1 MTSITPPCPEC
12 ATATEP
18 IVVEGEEVF
27 RCPAPGCG
35 RRTYGT
41 GDLEADDDLPPY
53 TEVDGD
59 GATFLYRGNGE
70 LDVEATAEHTSQHG
84 PDDEDQD
91 DEQPTGRAGVT
102 GWEPQVQ
109 DVRVKDLAHVPTGAW
124 VWIYGDPEGWRF
136 FTSAEYDADRG
147 DTTVTITYSDG
158 EVVKEEPWPQARL
171 VRSGPDAV
179 PTAPRPGPA
188 GLVKW

>member
-1 MTSITPPCPEC
+1 MSVTPPCPEC
-12 ATATEP
+12 RAATEP
-18 IVVEGEEVF
+18 IQVEGEDLF
-27 RCPAPGCG
+27 RCPTCG

-41 GDLEADDDLPPY
+41 DDPDADDTLPPY
-53 TEVDGD
+53 TEVDED
-59 GATFLYRGNGE
+59 GATLLYRGNGE
-70 LDVEATAEHTSQHG
+70 LDIEATAEHASQHG

-91 DEQPTGRAGVT
+91 DEQPAAATPA

-109 DVRVKDLAHVPTGAW
+109 DVRVKDLAHVLTGAW

-158 EVVKEEPWPQARL
+158 EVVREEPWPQARL
-171 VRSGPDAV
+171 VRSGPDRV
-179 PTAPRPGPA
+179 PTATRPGPA
-188 GLVKW
+188 GLVRW